1 MNSDHLKHNNPE
13 KRNQEET
20 ATDGKATQHK
30 QLWWTQILKDVSKD
44 TSNCPLSGQ
53 TQREGLTKQNE
64 PELVKMQELGEECLK
79 PICKAVRRIREEV
92 GPHGDRGCKLQK
104 QQNGGMLTS
113 NMFHLSVFLSR
124 SLLFRLEQAQQV
136 HTHEKETSSPRTT
149 YNHPRVTG
157 LKDAH
162 LRRIT
167 PQDAQTRCRWFQ
179 NHGWFWDGQCP
190 AFWHHAFPQHHCAPG
205 TRLNTWGFKGFTV

>member
-1 MNSDHLKHNNPE
+1 
-13 KRNQEET
+13 
-20 ATDGKATQHK
+20 
-30 QLWWTQILKDVSKD
+30 
-44 TSNCPLSGQ
+44 
-53 TQREGLTKQNE
+53 
-64 PELVKMQELGEECLK
+64 MQELGEECLK

-157 LKDAH
+157 LNKRCSSQKNHTPGRTNKVQVIPEPRLVLRWAMPCFLASRIPTAPLCSRHQTKHLGIQGVHSLVNETETICEQNCYKKDCLTSH
-162 LRRIT
+162 L
-167 PQDAQTRCRWFQ
+167 PLA
-179 NHGWFWDGQCP
+179 
-190 AFWHHAFPQHHCAPG
+190 
-205 TRLNTWGFKGFTV
+205 RL